1 MTNEG
6 LGFQDP
12 QNGMPTHHIVHCAQF
27 YLTMR
32 SGICGYT
39 TGYTKNHRVIRFVTL
54 KMPDR
59 LFDGF
64 LLALNKGIK
73 L

>member
-1 MTNEG
+1 MRVDIEP
-6 LGFQDP
+6 DP
-12 QNGMPTHHIVHCAQF
+12 RMW
-27 YLTMR
+27 